1 MSPRIKHHEQSCD
14 TKPGLA
20 SRKLSGEQHLTIR
33 PITDTFSSPWKPR
46 RGVSLIVEVG
56 ALATLGVRNEDA
68 DRVETGLTVR
78 TLQDDHLHG
87 HEQVPNPP

>member
-1 MSPRIKHHEQSCD
+1 MSPRIEHHEQRCD

-33 PITDTFSSPWKPR
+33 PTPFPPHGNLDG
-46 RGVSLIVEVG
+46 GVSLIVEVG

-68 DRVETGLTVR
+68 DHVETGLTVR